1 MIVLDTHVLIW
12 WVSDP
17 GKLSVKVR
25 RMVRDASTR
34 DEVVASTISIFEI
47 ATLVRRERLRLNVD
61 LDRWLAAVQ
70 AIPDFRFAP
79 ITIEIA
85 RLAAAFDANFPG
97 DPADRL
103 VAATTKVFGARL
115 VTADRR
121 IRAEKVV
128 ETVW

>member
-1 MIVLDTHVLIW
+1 
-12 WVSDP
+12 
-17 GKLSVKVR
+17 
-25 RMVRDASTR
+25 MVRDASTR

-70 AIPDFRFAP
+70 AIPDLRFAP
-79 ITIEIA
+79 ITSEIA